1 MAGMWDIVPPDAR
14 PGEETPLTIID
25 REDGPDGR
33 TVWTVPGNLSWQKSA
48 GIFVRLLDEDDI
60 ANARLL
66 AAAPQLR
73 SALADLLGWAVRAG
87 NGDDPAVRDAR
98 DAAEA
103 AGLKVRP

>member
-33 TVWTVPGNLSWQKSA
+33 AVCVVPGNLSWQKSDNN
-48 GIFVRLLDEDDI
+48 FVRLLDEDDI

-66 AAAPQLR
+66 AAAPQIR
-73 SALADLLGWAVRAG
+73 SALAALLGWAIRAG
-87 NGDDPAVRDAR
+87 HGDDPAVRAAR

-103 AGLKVRP
+103 AGLTVRP

>member
-33 TVWTVPGNLSWQKSA
+33 TVCVVPGNLSWQKSDNN
-48 GIFVRLLDEDDI
+48 FVRLLDEDDI

-66 AAAPQLR
+66 AAAPKIR
-73 SALADLLGWAVRAG
+73 SALAALLGWAIRAG
-87 NGDDPAVRDAR
+87 HSDDPAVRAAR
-98 DAAEA
+98 DAAQA
-103 AGLKVRP
+103 AGLTVLP

>member
-25 REDGPDGR
+25 RGDGPDGR
-33 TVWTVPGNLSWQKSA
+33 TVCIVPGNLSWQKSE
-48 GIFVRLLDEDDI
+48 GIFVRLLDEYDI

-66 AAAPQLR
+66 ATAPQLR
-73 SALADLLGWAVRAG
+73 SALAALLGWAVRAG
-87 NGDDPAVRDAR
+87 HGDDPAVRDAR

-103 AGLKVRP
+103 AGVTVRP